1 MYIRQL
7 FLVISCLFLTS
18 FVSIAKENESRF
30 GLDYVFPLDPKYQ
43 NKPFAKLYQD
53 AGLKWVN
60 FGDVRWK
67 ALEPNPPV
75 NQIHR
80 YKWFQLDKAV
90 KHWQEHG
97 FNIVFTLRTGNSW
110 FSGSSQYTMDD
121 EGLLIKYMVNQSDRF
136 PKEEHIKD
144 FKNFIASIVERYD
157 GDGKDDMPGLLRPIY
172 FYQIGNEYGNPAFW
186 TGSVEEY
193 YKLLKIASRTA
204 KSAFPEVKII
214 PNGLRTNDAFHN
226 DPYAEHLEE
235 TMMKYEEQ
243 VDDEFYVN
251 NWKRMRDLD
260 EGCLQLKNCF
270 DIVDAGGNGSWYTTS
285 EGYYNYVRN
294 ILDNAGNNHIPIW
307 DMEARNEPL
316 LTPLINTHI
325 YMDLGVPN
333 GNKLVS
339 ILKNKFHNNH
349 KKVSEWYRAEQ
360 ARLTAKVFV
369 TKFAAGNEKVF
380 MGMPM
385 DWDNSL
391 GALSWPNPFMGF
403 ISSQME
409 PWEAYYTLKY
419 LIAKLDGFSS
429 AKKQFSPE
437 GTSLYKFTFSG
448 KDKIIWVAWLDDE
461 RTRGV
466 NTPIINKTIVLKG
479 VNPQR
484 AFEIPTKGNKSE
496 SVSFS
501 KQGDGIEVKLSPTP
515 LLFIK

>member
-1 MYIRQL
+1 LISNYFKNIYNIHKKGLIMNIRQL
-7 FLVISCLFLTS
+7 FLVLSCLVLIS
-18 FVSIAKENESRF
+18 FMSIAKENDSRF
-30 GLDYVFPLDPKYQ
+30 GLDYIFPLDPKYQ

-90 KHWQEHG
+90 KHWQKHG

-110 FSGSSQYTMDD
+110 FSGPSQYTMDD

-144 FKNFIASIVERYD
+144 YKNFIASIVERYD
-157 GDGKDDMPGLLRPIY
+157 GDGKDDMPGLLRPVY
-172 FYQIGNEYGNPAFW
+172 YYQIGNEYGNPAFW

-270 DIVDAGGNGSWYTTS
+270 DIVDAGGNGSWYTPS

-307 DMEARNEPL
+307 DMEAR
-316 LTPLINTHI
+316 
-325 YMDLGVPN
+325 
-333 GNKLVS
+333 
-339 ILKNKFHNNH
+339 
-349 KKVSEWYRAEQ
+349 
-360 ARLTAKVFV
+360 
-369 TKFAAGNEKVF
+369 NEKVF

-484 AFEIPTKGNKSE
+484 AFEIPTKGNKAE

-501 KQGDGIEVKLSPTP
+501 KQGDGIEVKISPTP
-515 LLFIK
+515 VFFFNK